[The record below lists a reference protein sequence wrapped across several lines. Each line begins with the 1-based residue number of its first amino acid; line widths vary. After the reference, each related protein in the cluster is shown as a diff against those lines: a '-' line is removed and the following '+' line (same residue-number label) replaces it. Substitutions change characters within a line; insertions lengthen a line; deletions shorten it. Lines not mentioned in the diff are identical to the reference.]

1 MLRLREAAAPVEDA
15 ESALEDAEDSEES
28 TKSLATGYSHQRRNA
43 SSNIPEESEEVEDAV
58 SELSDEP
65 VPEEEE
71 SSVAEAELPEPVV
84 LPALSL
90 LLGDEEPV
98 APALATTPVTVAPL
112 V

>member
-15 ESALEDAEDSEES
+15 ESALEEAEDSEES
-28 TKSLATGYSHQRRNA
+28 
-43 SSNIPEESEEVEDAV
+43 EDSEEVEDAV

-65 VPEEEE
+65 VPEEED